1 MPRGSSGGSKP
12 VSGPPTPDHGTWE
25 SGGTAGTMRRMSRL
39 RIAPL
44 LLVIA
49 LVLGACGGSDDG
61 GGSATN
67 DTTAGPIG
75 ARVALKDLKFDPE
88 KVSIEA
94 GESVLWEW
102 KENVLHNVQGEGVES
117 PNKSDGTFRYTFQD
131 PGSYDYECTLH
142 AGMTGTVEVK

>member
-1 MPRGSSGGSKP
+1 MP
-12 VSGPPTPDHGTWE
+12 
-25 SGGTAGTMRRMSRL
+25 RMSRL
-39 RIAPL
+39 RIVL
-44 LLVIA
+44 LSFVIA
-49 LVLGACGGSDDG
+49 LVVAGCGGADDG

-67 DTTAGPIG
+67 DTKAGPIG

-94 GESVLWEW
+94 GQSVVWEW
-102 KENVLHNVQGEGVES
+102 KENVLHNVHGDGVES
-117 PNKSDGTFRYTFQD
+117 PNKSDGTFQHTYQD